1 MEVCNGNQV
10 GGVFTDLEGEGCTN
24 KPKYVAKTDGARV
37 GLTTAPPKDSG
48 RKRPARRSGWWFDI
62 FEEMNRMDRMMEDM
76 MQKAFEMPRA
86 EDDSQPFV
94 YGFSMS
100 VGPDGKPVIREFGN
114 VEPSAR
120 GPLLKEEREPLV
132 DVMEDGGDV
141 VVVTE
146 LPGVEKD
153 EIKLESTDRSLKINV
168 DSARRRYLKEM
179 ELPHLVDPRT
189 AKATYKNGV
198 LEVRFQKTE
207 EKKPT
212 RPIKVE

>member
-1 MEVCNGNQV
+1 MAPVK
-10 GGVFTDLEGEGCTN
+10 DA
-24 KPKYVAKTDGARV
+24 PK
-37 GLTTAPPKDSG
+37 
-48 RKRPARRSGWWFDI
+48 KRHARRSGWWFDI
-62 FEEMNRMDRMMEDM
+62 FEEMNRMDRMMEEM

-86 EDDSQPFV
+86 EDTPQPFV

-114 VEPSAR
+114 VEPSAK

-132 DVMEDGGDV
+132 DVMNEGDDV

-153 EIKLESTDRSLKINV
+153 QIKLDSTDRALKITVN
-168 DSARRRYLKEM
+168 SAKRRYLKEM

-189 AKATYKNGV
+189 ANATYKNGV
-198 LEVRFQKTE
+198 LEVRFHKTE

-212 RPIKVE
+212 RAIRIE